1 MSYKKFAAII
11 ALFALLLPACQRSL
25 DTGQP
30 VAPTSI
36 YAGDS
41 ISTQGDPMAQIAQTA
56 TAMMQTPTAD
66 GAPSATPES
75 ENGTPDAEATA
86 TPGVGLPIASAAPS
100 STPETDDAF
109 AGQATAT
116 PTQIVVSGRP
126 STYTLQTGEFPWCIA
141 RRFNV
146 DPQTLLSLS
155 GLREGVVYPAG
166 TLLRIPQSGSFPGP
180 RALRVPVS
188 AGVESFVGKIG
199 TAVSWGEAGGQVQL
213 QSELWTADA
222 ADGSARIRKGDR
234 VEVVEV
240 KGLRLKV
247 RKIKG

>member
-86 TPGVGLPIASAAPS
+86 TETLTTWSLEEVGENF
-100 STPETDDAF
+100 T
-109 AGQATAT
+109 
-116 PTQIVVSGRP
+116 
-126 STYTLQTGEFPWCIA
+126 
-141 RRFNV
+141 
-146 DPQTLLSLS
+146 
-155 GLREGVVYPAG
+155 PAG
-166 TLLRIPQSGSFPGP
+166 L
-180 RALRVPVS
+180 
-188 AGVESFVGKIG
+188 
-199 TAVSWGEAGGQVQL
+199 GEADQPGDPGNEVPAGG
-213 QSELWTADA
+213 
-222 ADGSARIRKGDR
+222 
-234 VEVVEV
+234 
-240 KGLRLKV
+240 
-247 RKIKG
+247 

>member
-66 GAPSATPES
+66 GEPSATPES

-126 STYTLQTGEFPWCIA
+126 STYTLQAGEFPWCIA

-180 RALRVPVS
+180 RALRAHPTTYTISS
-188 AGVESFVGKIG
+188 ADETFYSIACLFGDIDPGAIAQANGLALGSPLTVGQTVKIP
-199 TAVSWGEAGGQVQL
+199 
-213 QSELWTADA
+213 
-222 ADGSARIRKGDR
+222 
-234 VEVVEV
+234 
-240 KGLRLKV
+240 
-247 RKIKG
+247 